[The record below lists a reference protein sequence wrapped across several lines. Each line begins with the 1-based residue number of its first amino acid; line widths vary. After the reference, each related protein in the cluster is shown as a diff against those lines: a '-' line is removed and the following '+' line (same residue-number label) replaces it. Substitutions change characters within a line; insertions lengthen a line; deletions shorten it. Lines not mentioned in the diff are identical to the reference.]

1 MQHSKPIRV
10 FTAIIENLHLAAGCS
25 GGELRT
31 EQIGVCGATTSAIAY
46 DHEVT
51 WMEEDMKF
59 KNFRD
64 TSTQLD

>member
-51 WMEEDMKF
+51 
-59 KNFRD
+59 
-64 TSTQLD
+64 